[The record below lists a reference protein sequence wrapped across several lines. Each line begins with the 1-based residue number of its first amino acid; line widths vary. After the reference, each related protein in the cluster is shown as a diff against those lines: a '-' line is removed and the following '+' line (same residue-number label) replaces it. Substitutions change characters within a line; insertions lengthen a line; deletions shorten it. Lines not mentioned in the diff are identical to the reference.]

1 MEERAT
7 QGDDLATLDRFYG
20 SLFNRYGDQ
29 KAITTAE
36 EVLSYADFDERTA
49 KLANFFQSIGLGSGD
64 PVGILSQNRTEYLT
78 ALIAAARAGI
88 VAVPLN
94 ASSGLDRLKYIFRD
108 ADLEALVVGP
118 ALAETGHEIQQSDI
132 DVGYLIGV
140 GHDDDL
146 PLGFHSFETI
156 LERADDTPPSVTTY
170 PDDIAAIY
178 YTSGTTADPKGT
190 LHNHEAIILNI
201 YAHHFELEIQRD
213 DRVLL
218 VTPLGH
224 SAGFFAM
231 AALAQGAEIVLERG
245 FDPEMVVERV
255 TEDAI
260 SWTYLIPT
268 MISELL
274 EFTRDAETNFES
286 LDTLVYGSAPLSP
299 SKVVQGIEAFGDVFI
314 QFYGLTEIPNL
325 VTVLPKGRHTSDD
338 DQWLHST
345 GRPARLAD
353 VTVLTD
359 ENDWDDDIGEIGIRA
374 TYQMTGYLNDQHECT
389 ADRRWIRTGDIGR
402 IDEKGRLHV
411 LDRVQNTI
419 IVNGEPVFSTEVEN
433 VIEQHEGIAKV
444 GVIGIPVRKP
454 AVPNPAPQQV
464 EQSIKAI
471 VVPADEGMVSPP
483 ELEEYC
489 RDQLPERER
498 PDSIDTVGDLP
509 ETPYGKVDKQ
519 LLREPYW

>member
-1 MEERAT
+1 MGEHGT
-7 QGDDLATLDRFYG
+7 YGGDLATLDRFYG
-20 SLFNRYGDQ
+20 DLFDRYGNQ
-29 KAITTAE
+29 QAITTTE
-36 EVLSYADFDERTA
+36 EVVSYATFDERTA

-64 PVGILSQNRTEYLT
+64 PIGILAQNRIEYLT
-78 ALIAAARAGI
+78 VLIAAARAGV

-94 ASSGLDRLKYIFRD
+94 SSSGIDRLKYIFRD

-118 ALAETGHEIQQSDI
+118 ALADTGQEIQQSNI
-132 DVGYLIGV
+132 DVGYLIGI

-156 LERADDTPPSVTTY
+156 LERADKTPPKVTTH

-190 LHNHEAIILNI
+190 LHTHESIILNI

-213 DRVLL
+213 DRLLL

-231 AALAQGAEIVLERG
+231 AALAQGAEIVLERE
-245 FDPEMVVERV
+245 FYPEAVVERV
-255 TEDAI
+255 TDDGI

-268 MISELL
+268 MITELL
-274 EFTRDAETNFES
+274 EFTKDTEAEFES
-286 LDTLVYGSAPLSP
+286 LETMVYGSAPLSP
-299 SKVVQGIEAFGDVFI
+299 SKVAQGMETFGDVFI

-325 VTVLPKGRHTSDD
+325 VTVLPKARHDSNDE
-338 DQWLHST
+338 QWLHST

-353 VTVLTD
+353 VTVFTD

-374 TYQMTGYLNDQHECT
+374 AYQMTGYLNDRHDFT
-389 ADRRWIRTGDIGR
+389 AERRWIRTGDIGR

-419 IVNGEPVFSTEVEN
+419 IVDGEPVFSTEVEN

-444 GVIGIPVRKP
+444 AVIGVPARKP

-471 VVPADEGMVSPP
+471 VVPADGGEISPP
-483 ELEEYC
+483 EIEQYC
-489 RDQLPERER
+489 RDLLPERKR